1 MNRFEKINPIV
12 LMFFYAS
19 VTIISMFATNPFI
32 ILISFISSVCFYANI
47 ADTKQFLKDIRFYF
61 ILFLIITFTNPLI
74 CQKGS
79 TVLFYIFKIGIT
91 FESIVYGIYISGLI
105 ITVMTWFKTYN
116 VIMTNDKSMYVFS
129 KILPK
134 TSMVLTVSLRFVPR
148 VKEHIQTVKNAQMA
162 VGMHD
167 SGNSIKSKLKSSS
180 NVLYSTI
187 AWLFDNSL
195 DTANSMD
202 ARGYRTSNRTSF
214 SIFKFTT
221 FDLFFLLTS
230 VLLTI
235 ISVYSMALGNFKF
248 SYYPKI
254 EMPKFTSGLSV
265 SYICFAFLC
274 FLPLILNI
282 IERVKWKY
290 SISKI
295 S

>member
-1 MNRFEKINPIV
+1 MNRFEKLNPIV

-32 ILISFISSVCFYANI
+32 ILISFISSVCFYASI
-47 ADTKQFLKDIRFYF
+47 TDTKQYLKDFRFYL
-61 ILFLIITFTNPLI
+61 ILFIIITLTNPLI

-79 TVLFYIFKIGIT
+79 TVLFNIFKIDIT
-91 FESIVYGIYISGLI
+91 MESILYGIYISGLI

-116 VIMTNDKSMYVFS
+116 IIMTNDKSMYVFS

-148 VKEHIQTVKNAQMA
+148 VKQHIQIVKNAQMA
-162 VGMHD
+162 VGMYD

-202 ARGYRTSNRTSF
+202 ARGYRTCNRTSF

-221 FDLFFLLTS
+221 FDLFFLLIS
-230 VLLTI
+230 VLFTI
-235 ISVYSMALGNFKF
+235 ISVYSMAFGNFKF
-248 SYYPKI
+248 SYYPEI
-254 EMPKFTSGLSV
+254 EMPKFTSDLLV

-274 FLPLILNI
+274 FLPLVLDIM
-282 IERVKWKY
+282 ERIKWKC